1 MAKRPLYAVARTG
14 LAACAIRLALAAG
27 CLGLA
32 AADAAA
38 QEPVCAACIA
48 LDITPGQAAL
58 LPPQLDGRDVFVRV
72 PAGGETTAREA
83 LAEIARRAGHA
94 GLFISGVLSTT
105 LPGDL
110 VAMADLVLV
119 DLTTTPA
126 DDPRQVA
133 FTLKTQSTAVRA
145 GGRPGVRFGIVAAGA
160 AASALLAQDLAPYLD
175 IVLWVDAMPAGTA
188 GPAAWRTYAAPPA
201 TLAAALA
208 PTGTPGV
215 ERWLWRMPADDQA
228 AGPLMAAVVQAAQ
241 ALPAGLVPSDRYR
254 VTCGTTVAATYQ
266 NPTTLDVVA
275 FASCASEDALSVTPP
290 APGVQHVRL
299 ATGDFIVRVPART
312 GEDQFAEGV
321 QVIGARSLS
330 VEEIVARH
338 QAAAARQTASVKTL
352 ISRGTLTLSFEAP
365 GFPAPVSISSETTL
379 YAGAGV
385 TELEQRAIRVNGIEF
400 RGGGVPRLPIIEPE
414 RVASPPLTI
423 TLSDVYRYQLAGRE
437 TVGKTP
443 CYVVQFEPAG
453 DASLFRGRAWI
464 AMDSFAMVRV
474 AAAQTHL
481 RGPIVASE
489 QTDDFEQVAEGVWLL
504 ARSDVRQTYE
514 GASYRTP
521 IHRVLSMT
529 SHEINP
535 PDFTAR
541 RQAAMASDNV
551 MLRDTAEGYRYLK
564 RSRPTAAGTVQA
576 EPEVAGRANRVRTL
590 AVGVILDPNISVPL
604 PFAGLSYVDFDL
616 FHTGTQLSVF
626 FGGTYGQ
633 LAFSAPSLGGTRW
646 QLAGRAFGIA
656 SSYND
661 RAFVGGRE
669 IYAENIRQRPAQAS
683 VWLLRSLTPR
693 ISVRLG
699 YDLDYTQLARGDL
712 TGPAFMVPANQVVH
726 GARVALDGQRSG
738 WNSSIWW
745 NPAIRT
751 GWHAWGVPGSPES
764 MVAQRDFQRYG
775 ASLARSAVLSP
786 RLVARAE
793 GAWMAGR
800 DLDRFSRYTFGTFDN
815 RLRGYPSALIRYDR
829 GAVLRTALA
838 WSAGKLARL
847 DGFVDSAAVHDP
859 GFGRGLRNY
868 TGVGAAAEVPAPF
881 GTLVALEWGY
891 GFRGVNGNG
900 TLGTQVVRISA
911 FKVF

>member
-1 MAKRPLYAVARTG
+1 MTKPALYAVAG
-14 LAACAIRLALAAG
+14 SALPPAARRLALAVL
-27 CLGLA
+27 CLVA
-32 AADAAA
+32 AAGAAKA
-38 QEPVCAACIA
+38 QEPVCGACIA
-48 LDITPGQAAL
+48 LEITAAQAAM
-58 LPPQLDGRDVFVRV
+58 LPARLDGVPVMVRV
-72 PAGGETTAREA
+72 PAGAESAAREA
-83 LAEIARRAGHA
+83 LVAISASGGKA
-94 GLFISGVLSTT
+94 GLVVSGLPVQTLSEDVISQ
-105 LPGDL
+105 
-110 VAMADLVLV
+110 ADLVLI
-119 DLTTTPA
+119 DLSTVPA
-126 DDPRQVA
+126 DAPRQVA

-145 GGRPGVRFGIVAAGA
+145 AARPGAQFGILASGA
-160 AASALLAQDLAPYLD
+160 TATALLAQDLTPYLD
-175 IVLWVDAMPAGTA
+175 FVVWVDGAPTNGAAPAV
-188 GPAAWRTYAAPPA
+188 WRTYPAPPA
-201 TLAAALA
+201 SLPDALA
-208 PTGTPGV
+208 PTATAGV
-215 ERWLWRMPADDQA
+215 QRWLWQLPDGQVA
-228 AGPLMAAVVQAAQ
+228 APLIAAVVQAASV
-241 ALPAGLVPSDRYR
+241 LPAGLVPSDRVR
-254 VTCGTTVAATYQ
+254 VACAGAAAPAYLNPGT
-266 NPTTLDVVA
+266 LEIVA
-275 FASCASEDALSVTPP
+275 FAPCASEEALSVTPA

-321 QVIGARSLS
+321 QVIGARSLTAD
-330 VEEIVARH
+330 EIVARH
-338 QAAAARQTASVKTL
+338 QAAAARQAAVVKNL

-365 GFPAPVSISSETTL
+365 GFPAPVSITSETTL
-379 YAGAGV
+379 YSGGGV

-400 RGGGVPRLPIIEPE
+400 RGSGVPRLPIIEPE

-423 TLSDVYRYQLAGRE
+423 TLSDLYRYELAGRE
-437 TVGKTP
+437 TIGTTP
-443 CYVVQFEPAG
+443 CYIVQFEPAG
-453 DASLFRGRAWI
+453 SESLFRGRAWI

-489 QTDDFEQVAEGVWLL
+489 QADDFEPVGAGVWLL

-535 PDFTAR
+535 PDFAAR
-541 RQAAMASDNV
+541 RQGAIASENV
-551 MLRDTAEGYRYLK
+551 MLRDTTEGYRYLK
-564 RSRPTAAGTVQA
+564 RSRSSAEGTVQA

-590 AVGVILDPNISVPL
+590 AVGVIVDPNISVPL

-616 FHTGTQLSVF
+616 LGTGTQLSVF

-661 RAFVGGRE
+661 RAFVEGRE
-669 IYAENIRQRPAQAS
+669 IYTENIRQRPAQAS
-683 VWLLRSLTPR
+683 IWLLRSLTPR
-693 ISVRLG
+693 ISVRIG
-699 YDLDYTQLARGDL
+699 YDLDYTRLARGDV
-712 TGPAFMVPANQVVH
+712 TAPAFVVPANQVVH
-726 GARVALDGQRSG
+726 GARFALDAQRSG
-738 WNSSIWW
+738 WNSSVWW

-751 GWHAWGVPGSPES
+751 GWRAWGVPGTPES
-764 MVAQRDFQRYG
+764 TAGQRDFQRYG
-775 ASLARSAVLSP
+775 VSLARSAVISP
-786 RLVARAE
+786 RLVAKLE
-793 GAWMAGR
+793 GSWMAGS

-829 GAVLRTALA
+829 GAVFRSALA
-838 WSAGKLARL
+838 WSAGKLVRL

-881 GTLVALEWGY
+881 GTLVAVEWGY

-900 TLGTQVVRISA
+900 TLGTQVVRVSA